1 MASGIDHVAIA
12 VADPD
17 TAAAE
22 LTDAVG
28 LAFTGGGRHAGLG
41 TFNRLAFLGD
51 AYLELIGVDDPAA
64 AQGWSIG
71 RAAVVALGS
80 GGGFATY
87 GLVDDGIRATVAR
100 LVANGSS
107 IGPVVAG
114 SRERPDGEE
123 VAWWSAAPPMLGPD
137 HPPFLIKHAGYGAEW
152 GTEALALRREFVH
165 PIGSPVRLLGLEI
178 AVDDPVSV
186 AAQCRAQVGLEFQ
199 AVGGT
204 ATSVVG
210 PHVIRLVP
218 RSSGPHATVTLGAGV
233 GAPRTVTM
241 LNVCL
246 RVAT

>member
-1 MASGIDHVAIA
+1 MASGIDHVVIA
-12 VADPD
+12 VPDPD

-28 LAFTGGGRHAGLG
+28 LAFTGGGRHPGLG

-51 AYLELIGVDDPAA
+51 AYLELIGIDDAAA
-64 AQGWSIG
+64 AQGWAIG
-71 RAAVVALGS
+71 RAAVVALAS

-100 LVANGSS
+100 LAANGSS
-107 IGPVVAG
+107 IGPVGTG
-114 SRERPDGEE
+114 SRERPDGEK
-123 VAWWSAAPPMLGPD
+123 VAWWSAVPPTLGPD

-152 GTEALALRREFVH
+152 GTEALAARRAYVH
-165 PIGSPVRLLGLEI
+165 PIGSPVRLRGLEI
-178 AVDDPVSV
+178 AADDPVSV

-199 AVGGT
+199 AVG
-204 ATSVVG
+204 AAAISVVG

-218 RSSGPHATVTLGAGV
+218 RSPGPHATVMIGAGV
-233 GAPRTVTM
+233 GPPRTVTT
-241 LNVCL
+241 LNIRL